1 MSLLNLLVKIGTD
14 ILTKPNSNTAQVT
27 QYILR
32 NPQVVRDGA
41 ELVGNLF
48 KGLATVTFV
57 FFSKTNAKK
66 AVRTNYDNWNKS
78 PDSHH
83 KNLQKESFSKMSSFV
98 RSRIKDETPLDFGLE
113 RDFAYRSRDFAYRS
127 KENETVIGVYKDN
140 RVVYAENVTYNSIEP
155 EFDRELN
162 RKQLVLLQNE

>member
-14 ILTKPNSNTAQVT
+14 ILTKPNSNAAQVT

-32 NPQVVRDGA
+32 NPQVVQDGA

-113 RDFAYRSRDFAYRS
+113 RDFAYRS

-140 RVVYAENVTYNSIEP
+140 RVVYAENVTFNSIEP

>member
-14 ILTKPNSNTAQVT
+14 ILTKPNSNAAQVT

-113 RDFAYRSRDFAYRS
+113 RDFAYRN

>member
-14 ILTKPNSNTAQVT
+14 ILTKPNSNAAQVT

-48 KGLATVTFV
+48 KGQATVTFV
-57 FFSKTNAKK
+57 SFSKTNAKK

-113 RDFAYRSRDFAYRS
+113 RDFAYRS

>member
-14 ILTKPNSNTAQVT
+14 ILTKPNSNAAQVT

-32 NPQVVRDGA
+32 NPQVVQDGA

-113 RDFAYRSRDFAYRS
+113 RDFAYRS

-140 RVVYAENVTYNSIEP
+140 RVVYAESVTFNSIEP

>member
-1 MSLLNLLVKIGTD
+1 MNLLNILVKIGTD
-14 ILTKPNSNTAQVT
+14 ILTKPNSNAAQVT

-48 KGLATVTFV
+48 KGLATITFV

-66 AVRTNYDNWNKS
+66 AVRTDYDNWKKS
-78 PDSHH
+78 PYSNH
-83 KNLQKESFSKMSSFV
+83 KNQQKESFSKMSSFV

-113 RDFAYRSRDFAYRS
+113 KDFAYRS
-127 KENETVIGVYKDN
+127 KENETVVGVYKDN
-140 RVVYAENVTYNSIEP
+140 KVVYAENVTYNSIEP

-162 RKQLVLLQNE
+162 RKQLVLLP

>member
-1 MSLLNLLVKIGTD
+1 MNLLNILVKIGTD
-14 ILTKPNSNTAQVT
+14 ILTKPNSNAAQVT

-48 KGLATVTFV
+48 KGLATITFV

-66 AVRTNYDNWNKS
+66 AVRTDYDNWNKS

-83 KNLQKESFSKMSSFV
+83 KNQQKESFSKMSSFV

-113 RDFAYRSRDFAYRS
+113 KDFAYRS
-127 KENETVIGVYKDN
+127 KENETVVGVYKDN
-140 RVVYAENVTYNSIEP
+140 KVVYAENVTYNSIEP

>member
-14 ILTKPNSNTAQVT
+14 ILTKPNSNAAQVT

-113 RDFAYRSRDFAYRS
+113 RDFAYRST
-127 KENETVIGVYKDN
+127 ENETVIGVYKDN

>member
-14 ILTKPNSNTAQVT
+14 ILTKPNSNAAQVT

-32 NPQVVRDGA
+32 NPQVVQDGA

-113 RDFAYRSRDFAYRS
+113 RDFAYRS

-140 RVVYAENVTYNSIEP
+140 RVVYAENVTFNSIEP
-155 EFDRELN
+155 KFDRELN

>member
-1 MSLLNLLVKIGTD
+1 MSLLNLLVKIGRD
-14 ILTKPNSNTAQVT
+14 ILTKPNSNAAQVT

-113 RDFAYRSRDFAYRS
+113 RDFAYRS

-140 RVVYAENVTYNSIEP
+140 RVVYAENVTYNSSEP

>member
-14 ILTKPNSNTAQVT
+14 ILTKPNSNAAQVT

-113 RDFAYRSRDFAYRS
+113 RDFAYRS
-127 KENETVIGVYKDN
+127 KENETVIGVYKDS

>member
-1 MSLLNLLVKIGTD
+1 MSLLNLLVKIGSD
-14 ILTKPNSNTAQVT
+14 ILTKPNSDAALITKQIIRV
-27 QYILR
+27 YGDDLKE
-32 NPQVVRDGA
+32 G
-41 ELVGNLF
+41 LL
-48 KGLATVTFV
+48 KGLSSISFV
-57 FFSKTNAKK
+57 FFNRANAKRAVK
-66 AVRTNYDNWNKS
+66 ADYDNWNKS

-83 KNLQKESFSKMSSFV
+83 KSQQKQIFREFNSFIG
-98 RSRIKDETPLDFGLE
+98 SRIKDETPLDFGLE
-113 RDFAYRSRDFAYRS
+113 RDFAYRN

>member
-14 ILTKPNSNTAQVT
+14 ILTKPNSNAAQVT
-27 QYILR
+27 RYILR

-41 ELVGNLF
+41 ELVENLF

-83 KNLQKESFSKMSSFV
+83 KNQQKKSFSKMSSFV

-113 RDFAYRSRDFAYRS
+113 RDFAYRS

>member
-14 ILTKPNSNTAQVT
+14 ILTKPNSNAAQVT

-113 RDFAYRSRDFAYRS
+113 TDFAYSS